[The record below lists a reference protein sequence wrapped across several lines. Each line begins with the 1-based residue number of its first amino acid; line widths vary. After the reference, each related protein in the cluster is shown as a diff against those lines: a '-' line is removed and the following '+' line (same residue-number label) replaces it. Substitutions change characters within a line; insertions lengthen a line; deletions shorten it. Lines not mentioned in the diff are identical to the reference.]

1 MPAPFVAALA
11 RASPPRRRRHGDHA
25 LRARGAARRLLRRAE
40 CVNDPKIVQSI
51 HTEYIQAGADC
62 IETNTF
68 GANRFKL
75 GVHGAAGRVR
85 EINRSGARLARDVRE
100 SMGRDVFVLG
110 SIGPLGRY
118 LAPLG
123 SVEPDE
129 ARAAFLEQAEGLLE
143 GGVDAF
149 IVETFSDPVEMR
161 QAVLAIRA
169 LTDLPIVAQVAFTDD
184 GVTFFGRAPAAVVRA
199 LRELPIQAVGANCS
213 VGSSTLYDIL
223 EQMLPEAGELPVV
236 IQPNAGLPS
245 RMGERL
251 IYLSSPAYMADYAA
265 RMVSAGARMVG
276 GCCGTTPQHI
286 RAMREALDR
295 LVPGRAAA
303 RVVSVRRVRAETPD
317 LPSLTTTAAPTAVQ
331 RKLDA
336 GEFLVTVELDPPRG
350 HNIEKLVQGAKLLK
364 ERGVEIVDIN
374 DGSLGR
380 VRMSVLP
387 TAILVREATGLDIN
401 MHFTCRDRNLMGIQ
415 ADVLGAHAVDI
426 RNILAMTGDPPRT
439 GDYVNATAVFD
450 VDAIGLIRILAGM
463 NRGLDATGNSIGEPT
478 SFCVGIALNP
488 AAAEPAR
495 EMERFLA
502 KVEAGAR
509 WAQTQP
515 VYDLEV
521 LERFF
526 GSTRPP
532 IPVVVGLLPLH
543 SSRHA
548 EFLHNEVPGIT
559 VPDAVRARMREAGER
574 GLRVGI
580 ETAQALLAD
589 VRGRHAG
596 AYLMPSFGRFEV
608 VAEVL
613 EAFGEDRSPL
623 PRSARHARP
632 RGVAGGRVRAHPA
645 PARHAVG
652 RHVRRARVPA
662 APRGV
667 PHRDRGGAAGI
678 GARPLAPRA
687 PGRAG
692 AGRAARGRG
701 GPAVRVA
708 RRQARAAARS
718 PRASPGAPSG
728 SFSSSGPVAAVG
740 SPPTRSRRASR
751 ASSAGP
757 WSRSGGCTS
766 GRFASR

>member
-1 MPAPFVAALA
+1 MPAPFVAGLLE
-11 RASPPRRRRHGDHA
+11 RPLLGDGA
-25 LRARGAARRLLRRAE
+25 MGTMLYARGVPLDTCFDVLNE
-40 CVNDPKIVQSI
+40 SDPKIVQSI

-75 GVHGAAGRVR
+75 AMHGSAGRVR

-129 ARAAFLEQAEGLLE
+129 ARAAFFEQAEGLLE

-149 IVETFSDPVEMR
+149 IVETFSDPVEMQ

-199 LRELPIQAVGANCS
+199 LCELPIQAVGANCS

-223 EQMLPEAGELPVV
+223 EQMLPEAGDLPVV

-251 IYLSSPAYMADYAA
+251 VYLSSPAYMADYAA

-276 GCCGTTPQHI
+276 GCCGTTPLHI

-295 LVPGRAAA
+295 LVPGRTAA

-317 LPSLTTTAAPTAVQ
+317 LPSLTTMAAPTAVQ

-387 TAILVREATGLDIN
+387 TAILVREATGLDIT

-488 AAAEPAR
+488 AAAEPTR

-559 VPDAVRARMREAGER
+559 VPDDVRARMREAGER

-580 ETAQALLAD
+580 ETAQVLLAD
-589 VRGRHAG
+589 VRRRHAG

-613 EAFGEDRSPL
+613 EALR
-623 PRSARHARP
+623 
-632 RGVAGGRVRAHPA
+632 
-645 PARHAVG
+645 
-652 RHVRRARVPA
+652 
-662 APRGV
+662 
-667 PHRDRGGAAGI
+667 
-678 GARPLAPRA
+678 
-687 PGRAG
+687 
-692 AGRAARGRG
+692 
-701 GPAVRVA
+701 
-708 RRQARAAARS
+708 
-718 PRASPGAPSG
+718 
-728 SFSSSGPVAAVG
+728 
-740 SPPTRSRRASR
+740 
-751 ASSAGP
+751 
-757 WSRSGGCTS
+757 
-766 GRFASR
+766 

>member
-1 MPAPFVAALA
+1 MPAPFVAALLE
-11 RASPPRRRRHGDHA
+11 RALLGDGA
-25 LRARGAARRLLRRAE
+25 MGTMLYARGVPLDICFDVLNE
-40 CVNDPKIVQSI
+40 SDPKIVQSI

-75 GVHGAAGRVR
+75 GMHGSAGRVR
-85 EINRSGARLARDVRE
+85 EINRSGARLARDARE

-123 SVEPDE
+123 SVEPED
-129 ARAAFLEQAEGLLE
+129 ARAAFFEQAEGLLE

-149 IVETFSDPVEMR
+149 IVETFSDPVEMQ
-161 QAVLAIRA
+161 QAVVAIRA

-223 EQMLPEAGELPVV
+223 EQMLPEAGDLPVV

-265 RMVSAGARMVG
+265 RMVSAGARRVG
-276 GCCGTTPQHI
+276 GCCGTTPQHV

-295 LVPGRAAA
+295 LVPGRSAA
-303 RVVSVRRVRAETPD
+303 RVVSVRRPRAETPE
-317 LPSLTTTAAPTAVQ
+317 LPSLATLAAPTAVQ

-450 VDAIGLIRILAGM
+450 VDAIGLIRILTGM
-463 NRGLDATGNSIGEPT
+463 NHGLDATGNSIGEPT

-488 AAAEPAR
+488 GAAEPTR

-559 VPDAVRARMREAGER
+559 VPDGVRARMRDAGER

-580 ETAQALLAD
+580 ETAQVLLAD
-589 VRGRHAG
+589 VRRRHAG

-613 EAFGEDRSPL
+613 EALR
-623 PRSARHARP
+623 
-632 RGVAGGRVRAHPA
+632 
-645 PARHAVG
+645 
-652 RHVRRARVPA
+652 
-662 APRGV
+662 
-667 PHRDRGGAAGI
+667 
-678 GARPLAPRA
+678 
-687 PGRAG
+687 
-692 AGRAARGRG
+692 
-701 GPAVRVA
+701 
-708 RRQARAAARS
+708 
-718 PRASPGAPSG
+718 
-728 SFSSSGPVAAVG
+728 
-740 SPPTRSRRASR
+740 
-751 ASSAGP
+751 
-757 WSRSGGCTS
+757 
-766 GRFASR
+766 

>member
-1 MPAPFVAALA
+1 MPAPFVAALLE
-11 RASPPRRRRHGDHA
+11 RPLLGDGA
-25 LRARGAARRLLRRAE
+25 MGTMLYARGVPLDTCFDVLNE
-40 CVNDPKIVQSI
+40 SDPKIVQSI

-75 GVHGAAGRVR
+75 GMHGSAGRVR
-85 EINRSGARLARDVRE
+85 EINRSGARLARDARE

-129 ARAAFLEQAEGLLE
+129 ARAAFFEQAEGLLE

-149 IVETFSDPVEMR
+149 IVETFSDPVEMQ

-295 LVPGRAAA
+295 LVPGRTAA

-317 LPSLTTTAAPTAVQ
+317 VPSLTTTAAPTAVQ

-450 VDAIGLIRILAGM
+450 VDAIGLIRILTGM

-488 AAAEPAR
+488 GAAEPTR

-559 VPDAVRARMREAGER
+559 VPDGVRARMREAGER

-580 ETAQALLAD
+580 ETAQVLLAD
-589 VRGRHAG
+589 VRRRHAG

-613 EAFGEDRSPL
+613 EALR
-623 PRSARHARP
+623 
-632 RGVAGGRVRAHPA
+632 
-645 PARHAVG
+645 
-652 RHVRRARVPA
+652 
-662 APRGV
+662 
-667 PHRDRGGAAGI
+667 
-678 GARPLAPRA
+678 
-687 PGRAG
+687 
-692 AGRAARGRG
+692 
-701 GPAVRVA
+701 
-708 RRQARAAARS
+708 
-718 PRASPGAPSG
+718 
-728 SFSSSGPVAAVG
+728 
-740 SPPTRSRRASR
+740 
-751 ASSAGP
+751 
-757 WSRSGGCTS
+757 
-766 GRFASR
+766 